1 MPAGA
6 NEQKRLSCL
15 PKFNAR
21 IRLPYKD
28 MASPAK
34 LTKDFEKAIRA
45 VEKRRRSRI
54 FSIVHTGGAPHI
66 CHPEVERLLQ
76 HRDKFS
82 GIETLEVLIHSPGG
96 HADKAYRLARYF
108 RGHCKRLNVL
118 IPMFAKSA
126 ATILCL
132 NADGIFM
139 GEFAE
144 LGPIDAQVRDD
155 VEKGQEFFSPLD
167 EFKAVEFL
175 REYSADV
182 LDYLSFTLEHRG
194 MSVKQAL
201 HEAMHGAV
209 GIMNPLYSHVD
220 PSRLGSYRQVLAEG
234 QEYAKRLLSTRMDD
248 DDAAELARRLVWD
261 YPAHDFV
268 IDRNE
273 ARDLGLPVQK
283 LPIYEE
289 KALISA
295 ISGLGEYG
303 IPFLGF
309 VEHGTQTKPK
319 TKPKRQPL
327 RTVRAGARPVPTTV
341 KPTPKPAIAS

>member
-1 MPAGA
+1 MLNP
-6 NEQKRLSCL
+6 S
-15 PKFNAR
+15 
-21 IRLPYKD
+21 
-28 MASPAK
+28 K
-34 LTKDFEKAIRA
+34 LTKDFEKVVASLERT
-45 VEKRRRSRI
+45 RNSRI
-54 FSIVHTGGAPHI
+54 FSIVHSGGAPHI
-66 CHPEVERLLQ
+66 CAPELVKLLD
-76 HRDKFS
+76 HRDRFS
-82 GIETLEVLIHSPGG
+82 GIDTLEILIHSPGG

-118 IPMFAKSA
+118 IPMLAKSA

-132 NADGIFM
+132 NADAIFM

-144 LGPIDAQVRDD
+144 LGPIDAQLRDE

-175 REYSADV
+175 REYSSDI
-182 LDYLSFTLEHRG
+182 LDYLSFVLEHRG

-234 QEYAKRLLSTRMDD
+234 QEYAKRLLATRMDED
-248 DDAAELARRLVWD
+248 EAAELARHLVWD

-273 ARDLGLPVQK
+273 AKNLGLPVQK
-283 LPIYEE
+283 LPISEE

-295 ISGLGEYG
+295 LSGLREYE
-303 IPFLGF
+303 IPYVGF
-309 VEHGTQTKPK
+309 IEHGAK
-319 TKPKRQPL
+319 TKTKGKPSRP
-327 RTVRAGARPVPTTV
+327 ARHNTRKLPTAI
-341 KPTPKPAIAS
+341 KPAPRPAIAS

>member
-1 MPAGA
+1 MFAGT
-6 NEQKRLSCL
+6 NEPKILSGL
-15 PKFNAR
+15 PTFNAR

-45 VEKRRRSRI
+45 LEKRRHSRI
-54 FSIVHTGGAPHI
+54 FSIVHTGGPPHI
-66 CHPEVERLLQ
+66 CHPEVRRLLQ

-82 GIETLEVLIHSPGG
+82 SIKTLEILIHSPGG

-108 RGHCKRLNVL
+108 RGHCERLNVL
-118 IPMFAKSA
+118 IPMLAKSA

-132 NADGIFM
+132 NADAIFM

-144 LGPIDAQVRDD
+144 LGPIDAQMRDD

-175 REYSADV
+175 REYSSDV
-182 LDYLSFTLEHRG
+182 LDYLSFVLEHRG

-201 HEAMHGAV
+201 HEAMHGTV

-220 PSRLGSYRQVLAEG
+220 SSRLGSYRQVLAEG
-234 QEYAKRLLSTRMDD
+234 QEYAKRLLATRMDEEE
-248 DDAAELARRLVWD
+248 AAELARHLVWD

-273 ARDLGLPVQK
+273 ARKLGLPIQK
-283 LPIYEE
+283 LPISEE
-289 KALISA
+289 KSLISA
-295 ISGLGEYG
+295 ISGLGEYD
-303 IPFLGF
+303 IPFVGF
-309 VEHGTQTKPK
+309 IEHDTK
-319 TKPKRQPL
+319 TKTKGKSARPIRG
-327 RTVRAGARPVPTTV
+327 GARKLPTAI
-341 KPTPKPAIAS
+341 KSTPRPAIAS

>member
-1 MPAGA
+1 MHAGKNHRKGA
-6 NEQKRLSCL
+6 ILRTE
-15 PKFNAR
+15 
-21 IRLPYKD
+21 
-28 MASPAK
+28 MASPSK
-34 LTKDFEKAIRA
+34 FTKDFEKAIA
-45 VEKRRRSRI
+45 SLERRRNSRI

-66 CHPEVERLLQ
+66 CFPEMRRLLE
-76 HRDKFS
+76 HRDEFS
-82 GIETLEVLIHSPGG
+82 GIETLEILIHSPGG
-96 HADKAYRLARYF
+96 HADKAYRLARHF
-108 RGHCKRLNVL
+108 RTHCKRLNVL
-118 IPMFAKSA
+118 IPMMAKSA

-144 LGPIDAQVRDD
+144 LGPIDAQMRDE

-175 REYSADV
+175 REYSSDI
-182 LDYLSFTLEHRG
+182 LDYLSFVLEHRG

-234 QEYAKRLLSTRMDD
+234 QEYAKRLLASRMDE
-248 DDAAELARRLVWD
+248 DDAAELARHLVWD

-273 ARDLGLPVQK
+273 ARKLGLPVQK
-283 LPIYEE
+283 LPISEE

-295 ISGLGEYG
+295 ILGLGEYD
-303 IPFLGF
+303 IPFVGF
-309 VEHGTQTKPK
+309 IEHGAK
-319 TKPKRQPL
+319 TKTRGKS
-327 RTVRAGARPVPTTV
+327 ARPVRSGTRKLPTAI
-341 KPTPKPAIAS
+341 KPAPRPAIAS